1 MLQLQ
6 PWNVLASCGRW
17 AVEILLKFFK
27 VWLLFAVCC
36 SLYMI
41 HWMYLYVAVCFH
53 SVTFS
58 LDKTSLCNRS
68 PFDFAFCWLYFADE
82 YISKSFLSSIS
93 VIILCNCAKRSTAF
107 IHFECLYY
115 FSVTGF
121 FYRKI
126 CRKMLVSFLTC
137 LTQTVF
143 QGEVLVCAFEKGK
156 YHEWCKNIT
165 YNKTSAVPK
174 DIIALVSYG
183 RHVVLTNTMYI
194 CRWIWGFFCI
204 ISFPQNAA
212 DYIYAKGMLMWIYAV
227 MLSVYV
233 FFQ

>member
-27 VWLLFAVCC
+27 VWFLFAVCC

-41 HWMYLYVAVCFH
+41 HWMYQYVAVCFH

-93 VIILCNCAKRSTAF
+93 VIVLCNCAKRSTAF

-115 FSVTGF
+115 FNVTGF

-126 CRKMLVSFLTC
+126 CRKNASEFPDLFDSNYIPRWSTCICLWERQVSWMVQKTLITIRLVLFLKI
-137 LTQTVF
+137 L
-143 QGEVLVCAFEKGK
+143 
-156 YHEWCKNIT
+156 
-165 YNKTSAVPK
+165 
-174 DIIALVSYG
+174 
-183 RHVVLTNTMYI
+183 
-194 CRWIWGFFCI
+194 
-204 ISFPQNAA
+204 
-212 DYIYAKGMLMWIYAV
+212 
-227 MLSVYV
+227 
-233 FFQ
+233 